1 LSQPE
6 RVLII
11 GGSIGGLA
19 SALAL
24 DPHRYE
30 IVIVER
36 DEAPPELSPDQA
48 FDAWDRSGVPQFRHA
63 HILLSRLHTVIR
75 DQNPALLQ
83 ELLEAGLTLSE
94 VDQMLPPT
102 HVERCT
108 PEPGDDDLR
117 HLWGRRATFEYVV
130 RRHVGKLPHVTFMH
144 GTRVEGLLVER
155 QGEGQGGTLRVTGL
169 ELLTPAGARETLRG
183 DVIVDCSGTRTKA
196 AEWLGAHGAKIE
208 TERHDSPYAYFCRHY
223 RLRDPSREPPRRG
236 TGANL
241 DYLWYGLFCAEH
253 GHFSIAMACP
263 DEEKALVET
272 MRRAEGFDFMCGR
285 MPLLAAWLR
294 DAEATGKVHGAGNLA
309 NCWTRYGAPGGPA
322 VLGYFP
328 VGDSHLRTNPMY
340 GRGCSYAFVQ
350 GQALA
355 ESLAA
360 SAAPAERIEHY
371 YRRTRELL
379 RTHFDSAVAADRLFL
394 NRGRTQRGEPLPPAD
409 RLLNYLY
416 EEAFMPALHR
426 SLFVARE
433 MVKAMEMRPLSPLW
447 RRLVV
452 VATVVWAF
460 VAGRFG
466 RTLPTLPALGPT
478 RAELLASLPTAA
490 ATPARDT
497 PPAE

>member
-1 LSQPE
+1 MSQSE

-24 DPHRYE
+24 DPRRYQV
-30 IVIVER
+30 VIVER
-36 DEAPPELSPDQA
+36 DGAPPELSPDQA
-48 FDAWDRSGVPQFRHA
+48 FDGWERPGVPQFRHA
-63 HILLSRLHTVIR
+63 HILLARLHTVIR
-75 DQNPALLQ
+75 DHHPALLQ

-130 RRHVGKLPHVTFMH
+130 RRHVGKLPHVSFVH
-144 GTRVEGLLVER
+144 GARVEGLVVEPK
-155 QGEGQGGTLRVTGL
+155 GEALRVSGL
-169 ELLTPAGARETLRG
+169 ELTRDGARETLRG
-183 DVIVDCSGTRTKA
+183 DVIVDASGARTKA
-196 AEWLGAHGAKIE
+196 GDWLAAHGAKIE

-223 RLRDPSREPPRRG
+223 RLRDPSQEPPRRG

-263 DEEKALVET
+263 DEEKALVDT
-272 MRRAEGFDFMCGR
+272 MRRSEGFDFMCGR

-294 DAEATGKVHGAGNLA
+294 NAEPTGKVHGAGNLA
-309 NCWTRYGAPGGPA
+309 NCWTCYGASGGPA

-328 VGDSHLRTNPMY
+328 VGDSHLRSNPMY
-340 GRGCSYAFVQ
+340 GRGCSYTFVQ
-350 GQALA
+350 AQVLA
-355 ESLAA
+355 ESLAQ
-360 SAAPAERIEHY
+360 SEAPEQRIEHY

-394 NRGRTQRGEPLPPAD
+394 SRGRTQRGEPLPPAD

-416 EEAFMPALHR
+416 EEAFTPALHR

-452 VATVVWAF
+452 VVHVIGAF
-460 VAGRFG
+460 FAGRLG
-466 RTLPTLPALGPT
+466 RALPALPALGPT
-478 RAELLASLPTAA
+478 RAELLASLPAA
-490 ATPARDT
+490 VATP
-497 PPAE
+497 ELKQQG